1 MTQLN
6 EWGKPLRDANLT
18 FGWHNHDFEF
28 TEITSSI
35 RPIDII
41 LSASNYLS
49 LELDVAWAMSTD
61 ADVLNFVSQH
71 RARIS
76 AAHIKDIAPAGL
88 CLDEDGW
95 ADVGH
100 GTLDWESLFPALL
113 AAGTQYFIME
123 HDNPTDD
130 KRFAKR
136 SIEYA
141 SPLLNSLR

>member
-49 LELDVAWAMSTD
+49 LELDVA
-61 ADVLNFVSQH
+61 
-71 RARIS
+71 
-76 AAHIKDIAPAGL
+76 
-88 CLDEDGW
+88 
-95 ADVGH
+95 
-100 GTLDWESLFPALL
+100 
-113 AAGTQYFIME
+113 
-123 HDNPTDD
+123 
-130 KRFAKR
+130 
-136 SIEYA
+136 
-141 SPLLNSLR
+141 